1 MWIEQYR
8 PATLDEVIGQPHIVE
23 RLKFMVEGI
32 HKGEDIP
39 HMLFAGMQGTGKTST
54 AIAFMKTAFGDAWSQ
69 NWLEM
74 NASDERSISV
84 IRSKVKEF
92 ASRGVIGTYTTSTG
106 ETTPIPFNTV
116 FLDECDNLTPEA
128 QAALRRMM
136 ERYPQTRFILSANY
150 PQKLIDPIKDRCA
163 FASTRFRPISAE
175 VMRPALLA
183 LSTALTDDAM
193 DLLIATSRGSMR
205 KALNLLW
212 TLTRVAG
219 EVDVEDV
226 EDYIVTLEPT
236 RVKALLSKVAKA
248 KGADRSKGLRLYRE
262 VDKEVDALSARGMSG
277 VEILDAFYDLVTT
290 DESMPLA
297 LQQRI
302 LSGIGQALHWASVAQ
317 DDVLA
322 VKAFLRNLTLI

>member
-8 PATLDEVIGQPHIVE
+8 PESLDDVIGQPHIVE
-23 RLKFMVEGI
+23 RLKVMVDGI
-32 HKGEDIP
+32 HNGDDIP

-84 IRSKVKEF
+84 IRSKVREF
-92 ASRGVIGTYTTSTG
+92 ASRGVIGTYEHEG
-106 ETTPIPFNTV
+106 ESKPIPFNVV

-163 FASTRFRPISAE
+163 FASTRFRPISPEA
-175 VMRPALLA
+175 MRPALLA
-183 LSTALTDDAM
+183 LSTSLTDDAM
-193 DLLIATSRGSMR
+193 DLLIRTSRGSMR

-226 EDYIVTLEPT
+226 EDYVTTLEPT
-236 RVKALLSKVAKA
+236 RVKSLLAKVAKA
-248 KGADRSKGLRLYRE
+248 KGADRATGLRLYRE

-290 DESMPLA
+290 DESMPLP
-297 LQQRI
+297 LQHRI
-302 LSGIGQALHWASVAQ
+302 LAGIGQALHWASVAQ

-322 VKAFLRNLTLI
+322 VKAFLRTLTLI